1 MDNPSS
7 RIAIALTV
15 AVADDA
21 QTLKQSPEPEPAEQ
35 PDMAPFPA
43 RQLQRAFG
51 HCLRLAA
58 AILVFYNFAATAW
71 RVRHEPR
78 ELAFVAAAGSLLAA
92 LLACLRRAE
101 RLAPDPDAPAGER
114 RRVQAAVWAISTA
127 LSCAFAYRVAAIM
140 PPLLAAIVWF
150 MTAFVVLV
158 GLFLLVLCGDQQQ
171 YQAVLDDVECDPA
184 GDGKN
189 FEKINP
195 ADALV

>member
-7 RIAIALTV
+7 RIAIAPTA

-21 QTLKQSPEPEPAEQ
+21 KTLKQSPEPEAAEQ
-35 PDMAPFPA
+35 PVMSPIPA
-43 RQLQRAFG
+43 RLQRAFG
-51 HCLRLAA
+51 HCLRFAA
-58 AILVFYNFAATAW
+58 AILVCYNFVSTAW
-71 RVRHEPR
+71 RVRHDPR
-78 ELAFVAAAGSLLAA
+78 ELAFIAAAGSLLAA

-101 RLAPDPDAPAGER
+101 RLSPDSPAGER
-114 RRVQAAVWAISTA
+114 RRVQAAVWSISTL

-140 PPLLAAIVWF
+140 PPLLAALVWS
-150 MTAFVVLV
+150 MTVVVVLA

-171 YQAVLDDVECDPA
+171 YQALDDVECDPA
-184 GDGKN
+184 GDGKQ